1 MSFLKKI
8 RSHYDAARFS
18 KNKKKATPLKV
29 EQLETLPAKWTA
41 AAIQFWRIRA
51 HLITWI
57 FENAQ
62 QSSENVCLAK
72 VQSNH
77 DSSVQSI

>member
-8 RSHYDAARFS
+8 RSQYNTAK
-18 KNKKKATPLKV
+18 KNATPLKV
-29 EQLETLPAKWTA
+29 EQLGTLPAKYWMA
-41 AAIQFWRIRA
+41 AAIQFWRIGA
-51 HLITWI
+51 HLITCI

-62 QSSENVCLAK
+62 QSYENVCLAK

-77 DSSVQSI
+77 DSSVQSV